1 MYWSL
6 SVGDLPLW
14 RACAKCSAGPCRS
27 LTQPLPGRLLVI
39 RGNCIM
45 TPMFPQKGIR
55 EGMRMGL
62 EAEIDRLSRELGE
75 ALQARGWLAATAES
89 CTGGGVATAITD
101 IAGSS
106 GWFDRGFVTYTNEAK
121 QQMLG
126 VSIDSLLRHGAVSE
140 AVVLE
145 MARGGLARS
154 DAGICV
160 AISGIAG
167 PGGGSDDK
175 PVGTVWFA
183 WADRTGRH
191 HSLLARFDGDRHQV
205 RQQAVRQALSGLL
218 ALLR

>member
-1 MYWSL
+1 MKL
-6 SVGDLPLW
+6 D
-14 RACAKCSAGPCRS
+14 
-27 LTQPLPGRLLVI
+27 
-39 RGNCIM
+39 
-45 TPMFPQKGIR
+45 
-55 EGMRMGL
+55 
-62 EAEIDRLSRELGE
+62 AEIEQIATELGL
-75 ALQARGWLAATAES
+75 ALSQRGWLAATAES

-126 VSIDSLLRHGAVSE
+126 VSGESLAQHGAVSE

-145 MARGGLARS
+145 MARGALAHS
-154 DAGICV
+154 SATISV

-167 PGGGSDDK
+167 PGGATEDK

-183 WADRTGRH
+183 WADRSGRH
-191 HSLLARFDGDRHQV
+191 HSLLARFDGDRRQV
-205 RQQAVRQALSGLL
+205 RQQAVRQALAGLL